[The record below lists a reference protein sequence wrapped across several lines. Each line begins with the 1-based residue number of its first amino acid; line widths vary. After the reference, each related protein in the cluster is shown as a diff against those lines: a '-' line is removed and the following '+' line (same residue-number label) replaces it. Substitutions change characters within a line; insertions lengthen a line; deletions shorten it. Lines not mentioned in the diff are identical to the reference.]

1 VTRAIGAL
9 PPDALVIV
17 DAPQPFAATVRPFIS
32 RASKIVVVTEPTL
45 MGVSVA
51 HASLAAMD
59 RFGILA
65 SRIALVVS
73 DLSGKGEIS
82 RAEIERALKL
92 PVSAELI
99 NARDRRFQGRFDGFL
114 TTLAT
119 APILVRDLGQAIEAP
134 MFDRRN
140 EPGEAPA

>member
-1 VTRAIGAL
+1 
-9 PPDALVIV
+9 
-17 DAPQPFAATVRPFIS
+17 
-32 RASKIVVVTEPTL
+32 
-45 MGVSVA
+45 
-51 HASLAAMD
+51 
-59 RFGILA
+59 
-65 SRIALVVS
+65 VS

-99 NARDRRFQGRFDGFL
+99 NERDRRFQGRFDGFL